1 MTSPATGL
9 DLVASWPVAH
19 AAVGWRHRDGR
30 VASVGDG
37 GRRFALASVTKLLTA
52 SAVLVAVEEEIVVL
66 DEAAGPPGATV
77 RLLLAHASGLP
88 FEGREPI
95 APPGERRAYG
105 NAAYEVLAE
114 LVAERAQMPF
124 ADYLHEAVLVPL
136 AMTATTLD
144 GSPGAGAT
152 STLDD
157 MLRFAQEL
165 LAPGRVLAPETL
177 AEATTAQVP
186 DLDGVL
192 PGYGR
197 QAPNPWG
204 LGFEIRG
211 TKTPH
216 WTPPAASPETFGHF
230 GQAGCFLWVDPR
242 AGVALVALTDEAFG
256 DWALERWPALGADV
270 LEAAGAGGSHGPGPD
285 R

>member
-1 MTSPATGL
+1 MAIT
-9 DLVASWPVAH
+9 
-19 AAVGWRHRDGR
+19 
-30 VASVGDG
+30 
-37 GRRFALASVTKLLTA
+37 
-52 SAVLVAVEEEIVVL
+52 
-66 DEAAGPPGATV
+66 
-77 RLLLAHASGLP
+77 
-88 FEGREPI
+88 
-95 APPGERRAYG
+95 GERRAYG
-105 NAAYEVLAE
+105 NAGYEVVAE
-114 LVAERAQMPF
+114 RGEERAQMAF
-124 ADYLHEAVLVPL
+124 AEYLHEAVLVPL

-242 AGVALVALTDEAFG
+242 PGVALVAPPAEAFG
-256 DWALERWPALGADV
+256 DWARG
-270 LEAAGAGGSHGPGPD
+270 